1 MFKSINTKI
10 LTSQIGLVLLLSV
23 TLGFSTYFLMLNALT
38 KNQQSNLA
46 FIAKYYVEH
55 LTSYIDVKEKQ
66 FEKIAMGEAIQAYS
80 LEYEEPALMQYFDSV
95 TTEFPVLSY
104 INENGFEE
112 VTLVNSERLE
122 ASSDISDTILF
133 EQATWQPNKVFTIF
147 SVSSDSSTSCAACME
162 FAFYRKSYFGEFEG
176 FIAGKVPLPDLIKE
190 IGEFKFGQ
198 TGFLMIIDKQGNV
211 LSHFQKENILK
222 KVTVQGKH
230 SEKILSQITAMKSG
244 FGRAT
249 IMGIDGYVAYAPIE
263 GRDWTI
269 IATLPYK
276 EFMSAPNTLRNTA
289 LTVSSAALFICILI
303 SLATVRGITNP
314 VRSLVTASGLLAKGN
329 LSQRVNIEQE
339 DEIGGLGQ
347 AFNTMAADL
356 QETIASRDKEIAERK
371 EVQLALVASEKKYR
385 TLFEDSRDAIYMTA
399 REKGFI
405 DVNMAAL
412 DLFGYTRE
420 EMIGLDARE
429 IYVTPEERNH
439 FKQKVEQNGS
449 VGDYAIKLC
458 KKNGAEMDCLITSSV
473 RRDDNGT
480 ILGYQGIIRDVT
492 EQKRLEAQ
500 LQQAQKMEAVGTLAG
515 GIAHDFNNLL
525 TGIQGNVSLMQMNMD
540 FTVKYYERLNT
551 IEKQIQRGSRLT
563 SHLLGYA
570 RKGNYEIKPVNLNQ
584 LVEETAETFGRTRK
598 EITIHRELTEDLL
611 AIEADP
617 AQLEQVLL
625 NLFVNAADAMPGG
638 GGNLLLKTVNITNKE
653 MKGKAYD
660 VKIGNYVLLTV
671 TDTGT
676 GMAQKTMERIF
687 DPFFTTKEKGR
698 GTGLGLASAYGIIKG
713 HGGHIDVE
721 SKEGQG
727 TTFNL
732 YLSASDKKVEK
743 LVKSAGQIIKGSGTV
758 LLVEDEQVVLEVGQE
773 LLKAMGYQVLTAKDG
788 KEAQEAYRENRDEID
803 IIVLDMIM
811 PNMGGG
817 EAYDHFKKINP
828 DVKVLLAS
836 GYSIDGEANDILARG
851 CSGFIQKPFNAEE
864 LSLKLSEILG

>member
-23 TLGFSTYFLMLNALT
+23 TLGFSTYFLMLDALT
-38 KNQQSNLA
+38 KNQQRNLTL
-46 FIAKYYVEH
+46 IAKYYVEH

-66 FEKIAMGEAIQAYS
+66 FQKIAMGEAILAYS
-80 LEYEEPALMQYFDSV
+80 LEYEEPALLQYFDSV

-133 EQATWQPNKVFTIF
+133 EQATWQPNTVFTIF
-147 SVSSDSSTSCAACME
+147 SVSSDPGTSCEACME

-190 IGEFKFGQ
+190 IGKFKFGQ

-211 LSHFQKENILK
+211 LSHFQNENILK

-230 SEKILSQITAMKSG
+230 SEKILAQITAMKSG

-249 IMGIDGYVAYAPIE
+249 IMGIDGYVAYAPVE

-289 LTVSSAALFICILI
+289 LTVSAAALFICILI
-303 SLATVRGITNP
+303 SLATVRGITKP
-314 VRSLVTASGLLAKGN
+314 VRSLVTASGLLAKGH
-329 LSQRVNIEQE
+329 LSQRVTIEQE
-339 DEIGGLGQ
+339 DEIGELGH
-347 AFNTMAADL
+347 AFNIMAADL
-356 QETIASRDKEIAERK
+356 QETIASRDKEITERK
-371 EVQLALVASEKKYR
+371 EIELALVASEKKYR

-399 REKGFI
+399 RDKGFI
-405 DVNMAAL
+405 DANKAAL

-429 IYVTPEERNH
+429 IYVFPEERSD
-439 FKQKVEQNGS
+439 FQQKVEQNGS
-449 VGDYAIKLC
+449 VADYAIKLC
-458 KKNGAEMDCLITSSV
+458 KKNGAEMDCLLTSSV
-473 RRDDNGT
+473 RRGDDGT

-540 FTVKYYERLNT
+540 FTGKYYERLNT

-584 LVEETAETFGRTRK
+584 LVEETAETFARTRK

-638 GGNLLLKTVNITNKE
+638 GNLLLKTVNITNKE

-676 GMAQKTMERIF
+676 GMPQKTMERIF

-721 SKEGQG
+721 SKEGHG
-727 TTFNL
+727 TTFNI
-732 YLSASDKKVEK
+732 YLSASDKKVQK
-743 LVKSAGQIIKGSGTV
+743 LVKAAIQIIKGSGTV

-773 LLKAMGYQVLTAKDG
+773 MLKAMGYQVLTAKDG
-788 KEAQEAYRENRDEID
+788 KEALEVYSKNSDEID

-817 EAYDHFKKINP
+817 ETYDCLKKVNP

-836 GYSIDGEANDILARG
+836 GYSIDGEANDILVRG